1 MKHFI
6 IMRELPSETLPSENH
21 PPPWKKIAEIPQ
33 ESDFITWSIQ
43 NFVRK
48 MKQFVKKYYIT

>member
-1 MKHFI
+1 MA
-6 IMRELPSETLPSENH
+6 
-21 PPPWKKIAEIPQ
+21 KIRQ

-48 MKQFVKKYYIT
+48 KKQFAKKYVT